1 MAHFTAG
8 EQLAHI
14 HYLAP
19 NTTLIYA
26 STKLHNRTEE
36 PEKYHSE
43 GNPISVQI
51 LREFDGE
58 PHKDPRKGTFG
69 PEDDLLYYDGNGDG
83 YIAKSDIEAIINVN
97 KLVEED
103 LDLLKDS
110 LDTDLFI
117 DGK

>member
-1 MAHFTAG
+1 MHP
-8 EQLAHI
+8 
-14 HYLAP
+14 P
-19 NTTLIYA
+19 NYIIVL
-26 STKLHNRTEE
+26 KN
-36 PEKYHSE
+36 PKKYHSE